1 MNTEFIQR
9 LRCKLQKRVRRIHSS
24 PLSAFHAS
32 LNNFWLFLHSY
43 PVLEGVFSELKT
55 KYPNVDQQIHELSF
69 DYCYFGL
76 TEDQHAAFAYSVID
90 HCVHNVD
97 PHREILRLATS
108 YNRDAKQNTERQ
120 FVFYSV
126 FVEPLYEYIDE
137 HLDDQRAILSL
148 LRRYKHKCEWF
159 QRQHLQQLVKD
170 GERKLALHLYE
181 YLFDQGLEF
190 SIEPKSA
197 SGEADLIAAQNSAD
211 PLIADA
217 KIFDPVK
224 SKDKSY
230 ILRGFK
236 QIYTYTLDYN
246 EPFGYLVIFSNS
258 SRDLVFPSAAIEQS
272 TPLFTVNN
280 KTIFIVVIDVFDHP
294 SSASKRGKLDPIEV
308 TEAEL
313 TGVIGDS
320 DSQD

>member
-1 MNTEFIQR
+1 MNSEHLQR
-9 LRCKLQKRVRRIHSS
+9 LRYKLQKRVRRVHSS
-24 PLSAFHAS
+24 ELSSYHTN
-32 LNNFWLFLHSY
+32 LNMLWLFLHKHS
-43 PVLEGVFSELKT
+43 VFVGMLDDLRIRFPET
-55 KYPNVDQQIHELSF
+55 KSKAAALSREF
-69 DYCYFGL
+69 VYFGD
-76 TEDQHAAFAYSVID
+76 TEDEHAALAYCVISD
-90 HCVHNVD
+90 CVHNED
-97 PHREILRLATS
+97 HLIESQLGLL
-108 YNRDAKQNTERQ
+108 YNRGARERTEAQ
-120 FVFYSV
+120 ATFFSV
-126 FVEPLYEYIDE
+126 FVEPLYEYVDE